1 MIHTTKIEY
10 NELTEEYYILL
21 PKELLKDLKWK
32 TGDNIK
38 WSLRKDG
45 SIMLKKI

>member
-10 NELTEEYYILL
+10 NELTGEYYIIL
-21 PKELLKDLKWK
+21 PDKLLKDLKWK

-38 WSLRKDG
+38 WSIEKDG
-45 SIMLKKI
+45 SIILKKA